1 MNAGACMMFCRLVSK
16 AGGLFLPRCGS
27 ACGAIFTLYFV
38 RQSLPRFRAP
48 EPQRD
53 FQENGGTPLRSRHDI
68 ERVRTAVQFLEPL
81 SRIGESYPHPP
92 CFDARP

>member
-1 MNAGACMMFCRLVSK
+1 MMFRWLMLQVES
-16 AGGLFLPRCGS
+16 LLPSRCGS

-68 ERVRTAVQFLEPL
+68 ERVRTAVQFFEPL